1 MTLACQPPVPQL
13 WREGTTKGSQVLELF
28 ISSGRP
34 AEHTGCMRKTP
45 TRSRARRCGAR
56 ASVDSD
62 LASVTVPTLG
72 FRGRGGGTQ
81 VPRPQEGRDGDDG

>member
-28 ISSGRP
+28 ISSGRA
-34 AEHTGCMRKTP
+34 AEHTGWMR
-45 TRSRARRCGAR
+45 RARRCGAR

-62 LASVTVPTLG
+62 LESVTVPTLG
-72 FRGRGGGTQ
+72 FRGRGGGGTQ